1 MAFAEKKRLLEL
13 SPDKI
18 VPNPAQPR
26 LDFPQDELLQLAESI
41 RQNGVLQPIL
51 VRRDRDRYVL
61 VAGERRWRASRM
73 AGLKTIP
80 AIVQELSPQDGAV
93 LALIENMQRSDLNFF
108 EEAAAIYALMQDR
121 AMTQEETARRLGMSQ
136 PSLANKIR
144 LLRLS
149 GEEQRMVLENHLT
162 ERHARALLRM
172 EDPEKRMAALKTVIE
187 RKMNVAQTDTYIK
200 SLLEQ
205 EGQAKRPKRTFIAKD
220 VRLFLNTIDH
230 AVQTMKEAG
239 IGAAFQRKETD
250 EYYECVVRIPK
261 SAALCCERLGPINTS
276 KPLIDGARK
285 SFTFC
290 VVTVYDSLNWSPTTT
305 ASGAEA
311 VKDTLSASI

>member
-1 MAFAEKKRLLEL
+1 MAFTEKKKLLEL

-51 VRRDRDRYVL
+51 VRRDRDRYIL

-121 AMTQEETARRLGMSQ
+121 SMTQEEAARRLGMSQ

-149 GEEQRMVLENHLT
+149 GEEQRM
-162 ERHARALLRM
+162 
-172 EDPEKRMAALKTVIE
+172 AALKTVIA

-205 EGQAKRPKRTFIAKD
+205 EGQAKKPKRTFIAKD

-261 SAALCCERLGPINTS
+261 SAAH
-276 KPLIDGARK
+276 K
-285 SFTFC
+285 
-290 VVTVYDSLNWSPTTT
+290 
-305 ASGAEA
+305 AS
-311 VKDTLSASI
+311 

>member
-1 MAFAEKKRLLEL
+1 MAFTEKKKLLEL

-51 VRRDRDRYVL
+51 VRRDRDRYIL

-121 AMTQEETARRLGMSQ
+121 SMTQEETARRLGMSQ
-136 PSLANKIR
+136 QSLANKIR
-144 LLRLS
+144 LLRL
-149 GEEQRMVLENHLT
+149 NHLS

-261 SAALCCERLGPINTS
+261 SAAH
-276 KPLIDGARK
+276 K
-285 SFTFC
+285 
-290 VVTVYDSLNWSPTTT
+290 
-305 ASGAEA
+305 AS
-311 VKDTLSASI
+311 

>member
-1 MAFAEKKRLLEL
+1 MAFAEKKKLLEL

-121 AMTQEETARRLGMSQ
+121 SMTQEETARRLGMSQ

-162 ERHARALLRM
+162 ERHARALL
-172 EDPEKRMAALKTVIE
+172 
-187 RKMNVAQTDTYIK
+187 
-200 SLLEQ
+200 
-205 EGQAKRPKRTFIAKD
+205 
-220 VRLFLNTIDH
+220 
-230 AVQTMKEAG
+230 
-239 IGAAFQRKETD
+239 
-250 EYYECVVRIPK
+250 
-261 SAALCCERLGPINTS
+261 
-276 KPLIDGARK
+276 
-285 SFTFC
+285 
-290 VVTVYDSLNWSPTTT
+290 
-305 ASGAEA
+305 
-311 VKDTLSASI
+311 

>member
-1 MAFAEKKRLLEL
+1 
-13 SPDKI
+13 
-18 VPNPAQPR
+18 
-26 LDFPQDELLQLAESI
+26 
-41 RQNGVLQPIL
+41 
-51 VRRDRDRYVL
+51 
-61 VAGERRWRASRM
+61 
-73 AGLKTIP
+73 
-80 AIVQELSPQDGAV
+80 
-93 LALIENMQRSDLNFF
+93 
-108 EEAAAIYALMQDR
+108 
-121 AMTQEETARRLGMSQ
+121 MTQEEAARRLGMSQ

-261 SAALCCERLGPINTS
+261 SAAH
-276 KPLIDGARK
+276 K
-285 SFTFC
+285 
-290 VVTVYDSLNWSPTTT
+290 
-305 ASGAEA
+305 AS
-311 VKDTLSASI
+311 

>member
-121 AMTQEETARRLGMSQ
+121 AMTQEETARRLGMSK
-136 PSLANKIR
+136 PSLANKN
-144 LLRLS
+144 
-149 GEEQRMVLENHLT
+149 RMVLENHLT

-250 EYYECVVRIPK
+250 EYYDCVVRIPK
-261 SAALCCERLGPINTS
+261 SAAH
-276 KPLIDGARK
+276 K
-285 SFTFC
+285 
-290 VVTVYDSLNWSPTTT
+290 
-305 ASGAEA
+305 AS
-311 VKDTLSASI
+311 